1 MGTQTINISQPYA
14 INPSI
19 IHANIPAQ
27 HTPRREKKK
36 KKGVQNAIKTI
47 VKRCDPRQI
56 AAFPLFPPSFR
67 TLSHHYLV
75 KGEGLYSFPNVSSCI
90 FVLFHS
96 IRPGIS
102 LTSFNVEPSFT
113 TEYRIIRGSRPSVRR
128 ISFCT
133 GAAASKRMIK

>member
-1 MGTQTINISQPYA
+1 MVSTQTINISQPYA

-27 HTPRREKKK
+27 HTPRREKRSD
-36 KKGVQNAIKTI
+36 VQNAVKTI

-56 AAFPLFPPSFR
+56 SAFPLFFPSSS

-96 IRPGIS
+96 MRPGTF